1 MTNSARNT
9 LVLSILLILSSILSM
24 MIYRSESQKLTK
36 KKAETQAVLDEI
48 NKLSR
53 LVDSRDSLELEY
65 ARQVAMASS
74 QSKVLMKSDN
84 SIISYD
90 YLIRLLNW
98 LGADIYYDFGMS
110 AKEEEANFHEYVISG
125 QTNYMD
131 FVRFVRMIEYQ
142 RALLTIEDIT
152 LSAENAYSDSVTFSM
167 IFRTH
172 FEENGVPSNEIAFK
186 PLEKPLNI
194 YSLLRP
200 RYTEDLQVNPEE
212 DPRLVDLDN
221 SVLIAISEKRAFLRD
236 ARGIVRIVSIGDRV
250 RWGYLQKID
259 YRENLAVFRINKFGF
274 EESQILYLNKEN

>member
-9 LVLSILLILSSILSM
+9 LVLSILLVLSSIFSV
-24 MIYRSESQKLTK
+24 MIYRSEKQTLNK
-36 KKAETQAVLDEI
+36 KKAETQAVLDQI
-48 NKLSR
+48 NQLSR
-53 LVDSRDSLELEY
+53 LVDSRDSLEMEY

-74 QSKVLMKSDN
+74 QSKVLMNEDN
-84 SIISYD
+84 SINSYD

-98 LGADIYYDFGMS
+98 LGVDIHYDFGMS
-110 AKEEEANFHEYVISG
+110 GKDEEANFHEYVISG

-131 FVRFVRMIEYQ
+131 FVRFVRMMEYQ

-172 FEENGVPSNEIAFK
+172 FEESGVPPKEIAYK
-186 PLEKPLNI
+186 NIEKPLNS

-200 RYTEDLQVNPEE
+200 RYTEDLQ
-212 DPRLVDLDN
+212 DTADADYRLVDLDN
-221 SVLIAISEKRAFLRD
+221 SVLIAISEKRVFLRD
-236 ARGIVRIVSIGDRV
+236 NRGIVRIVSLGERV

-259 YRENLAVFRINKFGF
+259 YRENLAVFRINKYGF
-274 EESQILYLNKEN
+274 EESQILYLNKED